1 MIGKRKNGPS
11 QRNCCLQYT
20 FEILTKATLGFLDE
34 YKQSFIPLSEY
45 KVENLGFRILN
56 ALHW

>member
-1 MIGKRKNGPS
+1 MIGKKKNWAFTKELLS
-11 QRNCCLQYT
+11 LYT

-45 KVENLGFRILN
+45 KLRI
-56 ALHW
+56 

>member
-1 MIGKRKNGPS
+1 
-11 QRNCCLQYT
+11 
-20 FEILTKATLGFLDE
+20 LDE

-56 ALHW
+56 ALHWWNLVL